1 MENRDNAIWLSKAK
15 QLYNVT
21 QERLMLEKKEKILS
35 LELRDLSGYEEYEFG
50 GLKFFIETRLGIV
63 DYSGIP
69 ELRNVNLNEYRRA
82 PVKVWKL
89 KIETLGVEK

>member
-1 MENRDNAIWLSKAK
+1 METSYQSIWLSKAK
-15 QLYNVT
+15 ELYNVT

-35 LELRDLSGYEEYEFG
+35 LELRDLSNHEEAQFG
-50 GLKFFIETRLGIV
+50 GLKFYIETRLGVI

-69 ELRNVNLNEYRRA
+69 ELRNVDLNQYRRA